1 MIHRIAL
8 IATALAG
15 AGAAAAAPVAPS
27 RLVEAFNETCR
38 RGFPDFETI
47 RARALAD
54 GWVEASVRSLAPPGR
69 GPAIVPPQMLR
80 KDELMLVLM
89 SPNPSIGMAH
99 SCQVSASGG
108 EPGALAPLAA
118 AVQETLGAGAPEM
131 LRDRGSERARWRL
144 VQGFTVHASIGV
156 HGRTRT
162 ASIVVRRD

>member
-8 IATALAG
+8 TAAALAG
-15 AGAAAAAPVAPS
+15 AGAAAAEPVAPS
-27 RLVEAFNETCR
+27 LLVEAFNQTCR
-38 RGFPDFETI
+38 RGFPDLETI
-47 RARALAD
+47 KAQALAN
-54 GWVEASVRSLAPPGR
+54 GWTESGVRSLAPPGR
-69 GPAIVPPQMLR
+69 GPVIVPPQALR
-80 KDELMLVLM
+80 KGELTLFLM
-89 SPNPSIGMAH
+89 SPNPSIRMAQ

-108 EPGALAPLAA
+108 DAGALAPLAA

-131 LRDRGSERARWRL
+131 LRERGTERARWRL